1 MFMAAMG
8 AMSATDS
15 VRLDRWLWAAR
26 FFKTRRLAVEA
37 IKTGKVS
44 VDGIRAKPAR
54 AVKLG
59 QRLNI
64 RKGPMTFEIDI
75 EGLSEQR
82 GPAAVAQTLYRETPE
97 SLAAREQQRLEM
109 RTAAAALPRPEHRP
123 ERRDRRALAAFKR
136 GRDD

>member
-1 MFMAAMG
+1 MAATG
-8 AMSATDS
+8 AMSAAES

-37 IKTGKVS
+37 IKNGKVS

-54 AVKLG
+54 AVKVG

-64 RKGPMTFEIDI
+64 RKGPVAFDVDI

-82 GPAAVAQTLYRETPE
+82 GPASVAQTLYRETAE
-97 SLAAREQQRLEM
+97 SIAQREQQRAEM
-109 RTAAAALPRPEHRP
+109 RTAAAALPRPEYRP